1 LAACPLAT
9 ARVDISKGGVVRSYA
24 KNSPEAMARIIAL
37 IVLSDADL
45 NDAEVDMMDRLGIYG
60 RLGVS
65 RKVFIQVVKEYF
77 DDLLVDDTGD
87 RIRMLDPKRLD
98 VVLDCVDDDKKRIDL
113 AAMMLS
119 LISADGDMNDAELA
133 TLRHVLFH
141 WGLTLDQIEANL
153 PLT

>member
-1 LAACPLAT
+1 
-9 ARVDISKGGVVRSYA
+9 
-24 KNSPEAMARIIAL
+24 MARIIAL

-87 RIRMLDPKRLD
+87 RIRMLDAKRLD
-98 VVLDCVDDDKKRIDL
+98 VVLDCVDDEKKRIDL